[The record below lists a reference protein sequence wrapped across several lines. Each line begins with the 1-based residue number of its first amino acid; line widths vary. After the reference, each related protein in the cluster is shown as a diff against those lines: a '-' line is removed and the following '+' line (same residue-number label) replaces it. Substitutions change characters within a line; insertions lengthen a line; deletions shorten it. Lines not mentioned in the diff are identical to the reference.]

1 MGAIILKQR
10 YLQFP
15 PKYLACTM
23 VYLSSRLMSV
33 LSVARTASRGNS
45 NREFIRSGQTS
56 ALVEIRLLNTGD
68 EAYKPEVYGENI
80 VVSRSVT
87 QTSSIYK
94 LKDARGRVVV
104 DKKVKEE
111 LDRIL
116 IAFNIQVRLHYC
128 W

>member
-1 MGAIILKQR
+1 M
-10 YLQFP
+10 
-15 PKYLACTM
+15 
-23 VYLSSRLMSV
+23 
-33 LSVARTASRGNS
+33 
-45 NREFIRSGQTS
+45 
-56 ALVEIRLLNTGD
+56 EIRLLNTGD

-80 VVSRSVT
+80 VVSRTVT

-116 IAFNIQVRLHYC
+116 IAFNIQVRLHY
-128 W
+128 

>member
-1 MGAIILKQR
+1 
-10 YLQFP
+10 
-15 PKYLACTM
+15 
-23 VYLSSRLMSV
+23 MSV
-33 LSVARTASRGNS
+33 LCILFFVARTASRGNS